1 MLHGSRAMTIRL
13 LIADDQQL
21 VCDGLQAILST
32 VPEVEVVGVANDGA
46 KAIEMVNTLHPD
58 LVLMDLKMPGM
69 NGIHATR
76 AIRDQYPDV
85 YVLVLTTYDA
95 DEWVFDAIRA
105 GAAGYLLKD
114 ARREDIVAAI
124 KGTIAGHTHVDPSVA
139 NKLFAQMRNGVAP
152 DTSITASLSEREIA
166 VLRLLAQGHSN
177 AVIAERLF
185 LAEGTIRNYVSVIFA
200 KLGVADRTQAAA
212 LAWRHGL
219 VANGDA

>member
-219 VANGDA
+219 VAHGDA